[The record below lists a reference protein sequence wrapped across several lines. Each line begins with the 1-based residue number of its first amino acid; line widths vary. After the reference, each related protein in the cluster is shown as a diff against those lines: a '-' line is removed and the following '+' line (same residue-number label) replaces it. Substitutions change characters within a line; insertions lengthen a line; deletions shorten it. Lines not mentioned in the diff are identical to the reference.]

1 MKRIKVTHILY
12 SFEVGGIESLV
23 LQFCNLMNKENYE
36 FHIITLTNEDLQMVK
51 LLPPQVKVHSLN
63 LKKSEIKS
71 IRGLVTGIKE
81 LKNFFNSISPD
92 IIHSHLT
99 SLPLLFIATAMKF
112 SKIKSK
118 HIRTVHTAGLFYENQ
133 ETIPNKIKL
142 LSEKIAMRLIK
153 TNIVG
158 VSSTADENN
167 KKLFTNIANDI
178 KLITNGIDLKKY
190 NKEQYQNV
198 KKENFG
204 VGEDCILVSYVARL
218 SYEKN
223 HELLIDIWSE
233 VIKKIPNAVLVIAGD
248 GELHGFLKQ
257 KVKEYELEQN
267 IKFLGLINN
276 VPELLSV
283 TDIGVFPSSNEGFG
297 LVLIENFAMKI
308 PVVASDIKSFQSIAK
323 DEQDAF
329 LIPVKDKKMYLTK
342 ILELCIDVELRK
354 KIGENAYKVAQNYS
368 IEKTV
373 HEYDFYYKDSLKDI
387 INV

>member
-1 MKRIKVTHILY
+1 MERIKVVHILY

-23 LQFCNLMNKENYE
+23 LQFCNLMNKDEYE
-36 FHIITLTNEDLQMVK
+36 FHIITLTNEDLQMAQ
-51 LLPPQVKVHSLN
+51 LLPPQVKIHSLD

-71 IRGLVTGIKE
+71 VRGLFVGINE
-81 LKNFFNSISPD
+81 LVKLFNTILPD
-92 IIHSHLT
+92 IVHSHLT

-133 ETIPNKIKL
+133 ETLSNKIKL
-142 LSEKIAMRLIK
+142 LSEKIAMKLVK
-153 TNIVG
+153 TNVVG

-167 KKLFTNIANDI
+167 RRLFIDVANDI
-178 KLITNGIDLKKY
+178 KLITNGVDLNKY
-190 NKEQYQNV
+190 DKAQYQNV
-198 KKENFG
+198 KKDDFG
-204 VGEDCILVSYVARL
+204 VSEDSILVSYVARL

-223 HELLIDIWSE
+223 HELLIDIWGD
-233 VIKKIPNAVLVIAGD
+233 VIKEVPNAVLVIAGD
-248 GELHGFLKQ
+248 GELSTFLKQ
-257 KVKEYELEQN
+257 KVKDYKLENN

-283 TDIGVFPSSNEGFG
+283 TDMGVFPSSYEGFG

-323 DEQDAF
+323 DNRDAF
-329 LIPVKDKKMYLTK
+329 LIPLEDKKMYLTK
-342 ILELCIDVELRK
+342 IEELCKDVKLRK
-354 KIGENAYKVAQNYS
+354 EIGDNSYSVAQNYS

-373 HEYDFYYKDSLKDI
+373 HEYDLYYKYSLKDRK
-387 INV
+387 NV

>member
-133 ETIPNKIKL
+133 ETIPNKMKL

>member
-1 MKRIKVTHILY
+1 MERIKVTHILY